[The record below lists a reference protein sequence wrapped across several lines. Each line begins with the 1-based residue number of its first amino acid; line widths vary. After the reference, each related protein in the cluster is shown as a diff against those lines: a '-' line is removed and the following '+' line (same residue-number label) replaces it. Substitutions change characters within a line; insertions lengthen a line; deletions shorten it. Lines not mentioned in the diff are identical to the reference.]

1 MKDLQGKV
9 AVITGGAGGV
19 GSALAT
25 QLADRGCHLAL
36 VDISNEALAKTT
48 SELTD
53 KGVKIT
59 SHTVD
64 ITDKAQMAAL
74 PAEVLAEH
82 GKVNILVNNAGITY
96 QKSFETHSIEDWEK
110 IVGINWWGL
119 LYGCHYFLDA
129 LKESGEGHIVNL
141 SSMSAFVGLP
151 GQTSYCATKAAVKL
165 LSEAMWAEMEKL
177 NIGVT
182 SVHPGAIKTNMIQ
195 ATLKNSDDLKAAQR
209 NYELA
214 QKIGVTPEHVA
225 ASIIKAI
232 QKKQLRIRVGK
243 DAILL
248 DLLKRWFPVSIQKL
262 LRRAA

>member
-1 MKDLQGKV
+1 MKDLQDKV

-19 GSALAT
+19 GSALAAG
-25 QLADRGCHLAL
+25 LADHGCHLAL
-36 VDISNEALAKTT
+36 VDISEDALAKVVNALASKNVT
-48 SELTD
+48 
-53 KGVKIT
+53 IT
-59 SHTVD
+59 SHVVD

-74 PAEVLAEH
+74 PAQVVSEH

-110 IVGINWWGL
+110 IIGINWWGL

-129 LKESGEGHIVNL
+129 LKASGEGHIVNL

-151 GQTSYCATKAAVKL
+151 GQTSYCATKASVKL
-165 LSEAMWAEMEKL
+165 LSESMWAEMDKM

-182 SVHPGAIKTNMIQ
+182 SVHPGAIKTDMIQ
-195 ATLKNSDDLKAAQR
+195 ATLKNSDDLEAAQR

-214 QKIGVTPEHVA
+214 HKIGVTAEHVA
-225 ASIIKAI
+225 ARIIKAI
-232 QKKQLRIRVGK
+232 QKNQLRIRVGK

-248 DLLKRWFPVSIQKL
+248 DLLKRAFPVGIQKL
-262 LRRAA
+262 LRKAA

>member
-19 GSALAT
+19 GSALAAR
-25 QLADRGCHLAL
+25 LADRGCHLAL
-36 VDISNEALAKTT
+36 VDISEEALTKVVN
-48 SELTD
+48 ELS
-53 KGVKIT
+53 VKNINIT
-59 SHTVD
+59 SHFVD
-64 ITDKAQMAAL
+64 ITDKAQMSEL
-74 PAEVLAEH
+74 PAKVLAAH

-110 IVGINWWGL
+110 IIAINWWGL

-129 LKESGEGHIVNL
+129 LKDSGEGHIINL

-165 LSEAMWAEMEKL
+165 LSESMWAEMEKL

-182 SVHPGAIKTNMIQ
+182 SVHPGAIKTGMIQ
-195 ATLKNSDDLKAAQR
+195 ATLKNSDDLEAAQR

-214 QKIGVTPEHVA
+214 QRIGVTPEHVA
-225 ASIIKAI
+225 ARIIKAI
-232 QKKQLRIRVGK
+232 QKKDLRIRVGK

-248 DLLKRWFPVSIQKL
+248 DLLKRWFPVGIQKL
-262 LRRAA
+262 LRLAA

>member
-19 GSALAT
+19 GSALAAR
-25 QLADRGCHLAL
+25 LADRGCHLAL
-36 VDISNEALAKTT
+36 VDISEEALTKVVN
-48 SELTD
+48 ELS
-53 KGVKIT
+53 VKNINIT
-59 SHTVD
+59 SHVVD
-64 ITDKAQMAAL
+64 ITDKAQMSEL
-74 PAEVLAEH
+74 PAKVLAAH

-96 QKSFETHSIEDWEK
+96 QKPFETHSIEDWEK
-110 IVGINWWGL
+110 IIGINWWGL

-129 LKESGEGHIVNL
+129 LKDSGEGHIINL

-165 LSEAMWAEMEKL
+165 LSESMWAEMEKL

-182 SVHPGAIKTNMIQ
+182 SVHPGAIKTGMIQ
-195 ATLKNSDDLKAAQR
+195 ATLKNSDDLEAAQR

-214 QKIGVTPEHVA
+214 QRIGVTPEHVA
-225 ASIIKAI
+225 ARIIKAI
-232 QKKQLRIRVGK
+232 QKKDLRIRVGK

-248 DLLKRWFPVSIQKL
+248 DLLKRWFPVGIQKL
-262 LRRAA
+262 LRLAA

>member
-19 GSALAT
+19 GSALAAR
-25 QLADRGCHLAL
+25 LADRGCHLAL
-36 VDISNEALAKTT
+36 VDISEEALTKVVN
-48 SELTD
+48 ELS
-53 KGVKIT
+53 VKNINIT
-59 SHTVD
+59 SHVVD
-64 ITDKAQMAAL
+64 ITDKAQMSEL
-74 PAEVLAEH
+74 PAKVLAAH

-110 IVGINWWGL
+110 IIGINWWGL

-129 LKESGEGHIVNL
+129 LKDSGEGHIINL

-165 LSEAMWAEMEKL
+165 LSESMWAEMEKL
-177 NIGVT
+177 DIGVT
-182 SVHPGAIKTNMIQ
+182 SVHPGAIKTGMIQ
-195 ATLKNSDDLKAAQR
+195 ATLKNSDDLEAAQR

-214 QKIGVTPEHVA
+214 QRIGVTPEHVA
-225 ASIIKAI
+225 ARIIKAI
-232 QKKQLRIRVGK
+232 QKKDLRIRVGK

-248 DLLKRWFPVSIQKL
+248 DLLKRWFPVGIQKL
-262 LRRAA
+262 LRLAA

>member
-1 MKDLQGKV
+1 MKDLQDKV
-9 AVITGGAGGV
+9 AVITGAAGGV
-19 GSALAT
+19 GSALASG
-25 QLADRGCHLAL
+25 LADHGCHLAL
-36 VDISNEALAKTT
+36 VDISEDALARLV
-48 SELTD
+48 SELAD
-53 KGVKIT
+53 KNVSIT
-59 SHTVD
+59 SHVVD
-64 ITDKAQMAAL
+64 ITDKAHMAAL
-74 PAEVLAEH
+74 PAQVLEQH

-151 GQTSYCATKAAVKL
+151 GQTSYCATKSAVKL
-165 LSEAMWAEMEKL
+165 LSESMWAEMEKM

-182 SVHPGAIKTNMIQ
+182 SVHPGAIKTDMIQ
-195 ATLKNSDDLKAAQR
+195 ATLKNSDDLEAAQR

-214 QKIGVTPEHVA
+214 QKIGVTADHVA
-225 ASIIKAI
+225 ARIIKAI
-232 QKKQLRIRVGK
+232 QKKQMRIRVGK

-248 DLLKRWFPVSIQKL
+248 DLLKRGFPVGIQKL
-262 LRRAA
+262 LRRVA

>member
-19 GSALAT
+19 GSALAAR
-25 QLADRGCHLAL
+25 LADRGCHLAL
-36 VDISNEALAKTT
+36 VDISEEALTKVVN
-48 SELTD
+48 ELS
-53 KGVKIT
+53 VKNINIT
-59 SHTVD
+59 SHVVD
-64 ITDKAQMAAL
+64 ITDKAQMSEL
-74 PAEVLAEH
+74 PAKVLAAH

-110 IVGINWWGL
+110 IIAINWWGL

-129 LKESGEGHIVNL
+129 LKDSGEGHIINL

-165 LSEAMWAEMEKL
+165 LSESMWAEMEKL
-177 NIGVT
+177 DIGVT
-182 SVHPGAIKTNMIQ
+182 SVHPGAIKTGMIQ
-195 ATLKNSDDLKAAQR
+195 ATLKNSDDLEAAQR

-214 QKIGVTPEHVA
+214 QRIGVTPEHVVA
-225 ASIIKAI
+225 RIIKAI
-232 QKKQLRIRVGK
+232 QKKDLRIRVGK

-248 DLLKRWFPVSIQKL
+248 DLLKRWFPVGIQKL
-262 LRRAA
+262 LRLAA

>member
-1 MKDLQGKV
+1 MKDLQDKV

-19 GSALAT
+19 GSALAVR
-25 QLADRGCHLAL
+25 LADRGCHLAL
-36 VDISNEALAKTT
+36 VDISEEALTKVVNELSVENINM
-48 SELTD
+48 SEL
-53 KGVKIT
+53 
-59 SHTVD
+59 
-64 ITDKAQMAAL
+64 
-74 PAEVLAEH
+74 PAKVLAAH

-110 IVGINWWGL
+110 IIGINWWGL

-129 LKESGEGHIVNL
+129 LKDSGEGHIINL

-165 LSEAMWAEMEKL
+165 LSESMWAEMEKL

-182 SVHPGAIKTNMIQ
+182 SVHPGAIKTGMIQ
-195 ATLKNSDDLKAAQR
+195 ATLKNSDDLEAAQR

-214 QKIGVTPEHVA
+214 QRIGVTPEHVA
-225 ASIIKAI
+225 ARIIKAI
-232 QKKQLRIRVGK
+232 QKKDLRIRVGK

-248 DLLKRWFPVSIQKL
+248 DLLKRWFPVGIQKL
-262 LRRAA
+262 LRLAA

>member
-1 MKDLQGKV
+1 MKDLQDKV

-19 GSALAT
+19 GSALAVR
-25 QLADRGCHLAL
+25 LADRGCHLAL
-36 VDISNEALAKTT
+36 VDISEEALTKVVN
-48 SELTD
+48 ELS
-53 KGVKIT
+53 VENINIT
-59 SHTVD
+59 SHVVD
-64 ITDKAQMAAL
+64 ITDKAQMSEL
-74 PAEVLAEH
+74 PAKVLAAH

-110 IVGINWWGL
+110 IIGINWWGL

-129 LKESGEGHIVNL
+129 LKDSGEGHIINL

-165 LSEAMWAEMEKL
+165 LSESMWAEMEKL

-182 SVHPGAIKTNMIQ
+182 SVHPGAIKTGMIQ
-195 ATLKNSDDLKAAQR
+195 ATLKNSDDLEAAQR

-214 QKIGVTPEHVA
+214 QRIGVTPEHVA
-225 ASIIKAI
+225 ARIIKAI
-232 QKKQLRIRVGK
+232 QKKDLRIRVGK

-248 DLLKRWFPVSIQKL
+248 DLLKRWFPVGIQKL
-262 LRRAA
+262 LRLAA